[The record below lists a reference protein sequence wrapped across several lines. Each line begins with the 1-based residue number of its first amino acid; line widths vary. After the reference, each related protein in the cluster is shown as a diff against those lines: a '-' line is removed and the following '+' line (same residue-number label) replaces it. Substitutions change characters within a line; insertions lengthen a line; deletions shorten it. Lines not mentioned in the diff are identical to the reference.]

1 MIEWK
6 KISKSEKE
14 NPYDNIKSFIK
25 KDAYLPQNALVI
37 VKDLSHNFKSKIIY
51 KNINFEIYK
60 NEKVA
65 FLGPNGA
72 GKTTMISTICGFIKP
87 KSGNIDYLFNYNKKP
102 YEKLSVQFQDLQFP
116 LSLTPKDLIEFTIKL
131 TNSKDCEEEIIEGIK
146 AFGIDDILN
155 IKMSKLSGGQQQR
168 VNVFISIIGKPK
180 ILFLDEFTTGLDI
193 SVKNK
198 LQKYI
203 MDFCKKNK
211 ITLVMISHDVD
222 SIEEMTDRII
232 VLANKKIIV
241 DAYKKDIE
249 NEFGSIR
256 NMLKKFILS

>member
-6 KISKSEKE
+6 KLVKNEKE

-25 KDAYLPQNALVI
+25 KDAYSSQNALIV
-37 VKDLSHNFKSKIIY
+37 VKDLSHNFKSKVIY
-51 KNINFEIYK
+51 KNINFEIYE

-116 LSLTPKDLIEFTIKL
+116 SSLTPKDLIEFTIKL
-131 TNSKDCEEEIIEGIK
+131 TNSKNYEEEIIEGIK

-168 VNVFISIIGKPK
+168 VNVFLSIIGKPK

-222 SIEEMTDRII
+222 SIEEMAERII
-232 VLANKKIIV
+232 ILANKKIIV
-241 DAYKKDIE
+241 DAYKEDIE
-249 NEFGSIR
+249 NEFGSTR